1 MNTDE
6 IFVNRRAIAKKI
18 CKAIRDN
25 GGQLLNARFFP
36 ERPFCDDANSYKFSS
51 ANFLRLLA
59 SNNDDIIRK
68 CDPRWI
74 SSSVIKNNNWS
85 LRQHA
90 QPELLEVWTK
100 SPDGKQLC
108 FLQEFYNAKDILDKD
123 SFTSENQE
131 LETIIN
137 FFQTRGLLKRRSNV
151 TSFHN
156 CISAVKKSAEDNGAD
171 ALTSILT
178 VQTWIAETKLKTK
191 LSLFLPTFPDS
202 VLTDIEKNP
211 DKLFTSMNNARAIL
225 KKLYH
230 EEIVP
235 IEESLTTDD
244 AFGDLKIIY
253 HGSEV
258 ELKSIDGRIYRNES
272 IITSSEAYKF
282 LFALKA
288 KATKESFKTWL
299 EFSYK
304 DYSHGKFLL
313 SDKIPHDEP
322 ISAFLR
328 TRLNKN
334 RQQLLH
340 NPQDLK
346 QYIPTGKT
354 IRADDL
360 LQQIKLESTLFLSV
374 MDDFEQEENSYLSN
388 HPELLQ
394 IS

>member
-1 MNTDE
+1 MNTEE
-6 IFVNRRAIAKKI
+6 IFVNRRSISKKI

-25 GGQLLNARFFP
+25 GGQLINARFFP
-36 ERPFCDDANSYKFSS
+36 ERPFCDDTNSYKFSS

-59 SNNDDIIRK
+59 SNNEIIRK
-68 CDPRWI
+68 CDPRWV

-85 LRQHA
+85 LRQSA
-90 QPELLEVWTK
+90 QPESLEVWTK
-100 SPDGKQLC
+100 SSDGKSVC

-123 SFTSENQE
+123 SFTSDNQE
-131 LETIIN
+131 LENIIN
-137 FFQTRGLLKRRSNV
+137 FLQTRGLLKRRSHII
-151 TSFHN
+151 SFHN
-156 CISAVKKSAEDNGAD
+156 CISAVKKFAEDNGAD
-171 ALTSILT
+171 TLTSLLT
-178 VQTWIAETKLKTK
+178 VQTWTAETKLKTK
-191 LSLFLPTFPDS
+191 LSLFLPTFSDS
-202 VLTDIEKNP
+202 VLTDIEQNL
-211 DKLFTSMNNARAIL
+211 DKLFTSMNDARAIL

-235 IEESLTTDD
+235 IEEPLTIDD
-244 AFGDLKIIY
+244 AFHDLKIIY

-258 ELKSIDGRIYRNES
+258 ELKSIDGRNYRNES
-272 IITSSEAYKF
+272 VIIGAEAYKF

-299 EFSYK
+299 EFSFK

-313 SDKIPHDEP
+313 ADKIPKDES
-322 ISAFLR
+322 ISSFLR
-328 TRLNKN
+328 NRLNKN
-334 RQQLLH
+334 RQHLLH

-388 HPELLQ
+388 YPELLQ
-394 IS
+394 TT

>member
-1 MNTDE
+1 M
-6 IFVNRRAIAKKI
+6 
-18 CKAIRDN
+18 
-25 GGQLLNARFFP
+25 
-36 ERPFCDDANSYKFSS
+36 
-51 ANFLRLLA
+51 
-59 SNNDDIIRK
+59 
-68 CDPRWI
+68 
-74 SSSVIKNNNWS
+74 
-85 LRQHA
+85 
-90 QPELLEVWTK
+90 
-100 SPDGKQLC
+100 
-108 FLQEFYNAKDILDKD
+108 DKD
-123 SFTSENQE
+123 YFTSENQE
-131 LETIIN
+131 LENIIN
-137 FFQTRGLLKRRSNV
+137 FFQSRGLLKRKSNII
-151 TSFHN
+151 SFHN
-156 CISAVKKSAEDNGAD
+156 CISAVKKFAEDNGAD

-202 VLTDIEKNP
+202 ILTDIEQNP
-211 DKLFTSMNNARAIL
+211 DKLFASMNNARSIL

-230 EEIVP
+230 KEIVP
-235 IEESLTTDD
+235 IEEPLSTDGS
-244 AFGDLKIIY
+244 FRDLKIIY

-299 EFSYK
+299 EFSFK

-313 SDKIPHDEP
+313 SDKIPKNEP
-322 ISAFLR
+322 ISTFLR

-334 RQQLLH
+334 RQHLLN

-354 IRADDL
+354 IRANNL
-360 LQQIKLESTLFLSV
+360 LYQVKLESTLFLSV

>member
-6 IFVNRRAIAKKI
+6 IFDNRRAIAKKI
-18 CKAIRDN
+18 CKAIRYN

-36 ERPFCDDANSYKFSS
+36 ERPFCDDENSYKFSS
-51 ANFLRLLA
+51 ANFLRLLT
-59 SNNDDIIRK
+59 SNNEIIRK
-68 CDPRWI
+68 CDPRWV
-74 SSSVIKNNNWS
+74 SSVVIKNNKWS
-85 LRQHA
+85 LREHA
-90 QPELLEVWTK
+90 QPELLEVWNK
-100 SPDGKQLC
+100 SSDGEQLC

-123 SFTSENQE
+123 SFTSASQE
-131 LETIIN
+131 LENIIN
-137 FFQTRGLLKRRSNV
+137 FFQTRGLIKRRSNII
-151 TSFHN
+151 SFHN
-156 CISAVKKSAEDNGAD
+156 CISAVKKFAEDNGAD
-171 ALTSILT
+171 ALTSLLT
-178 VQTWIAETKLKTK
+178 IQTWIAETKLKTK
-191 LSLFLPTFPDS
+191 LSLFLPTFSDS
-202 VLTDIEKNP
+202 VLADIEQNP
-211 DKLFTSMNNARAIL
+211 DKLFTSMNNARSIL

-230 EEIVP
+230 EEIIP
-235 IEESLTTDD
+235 IEEPIITDD
-244 AFGDLKIIY
+244 AFRDLKIIY
-253 HGSEV
+253 HGSEG
-258 ELKSIDGRIYRNES
+258 ELKSIDGRNYRNES
-272 IITSSEAYKF
+272 VITGSEVYKF

-313 SDKIPHDEP
+313 SDKIPKDEP

-328 TRLNKN
+328 TRLDKN
-334 RQQLLH
+334 RQHLLH

>member
-6 IFVNRRAIAKKI
+6 IFDNRRAIAKKI

-25 GGQLLNARFFP
+25 SGQLLNAGFFP
-36 ERPFCDDANSYKFSS
+36 KRPFCDDTNSYKFSS

-59 SNNDDIIRK
+59 SNNEIIRK
-68 CDPRWI
+68 GDPRWV
-74 SSSVIKNNNWS
+74 SSSLIKNNNWS
-85 LRQHA
+85 LRQNA

-100 SPDGKQLC
+100 SSDGKQLC
-108 FLQEFYNAKDILDKD
+108 FLQKFYNAKDILDKD
-123 SFTSENQE
+123 SFHLENQE
-131 LETIIN
+131 LEEIIN
-137 FFQTRGLLKRRSNV
+137 FFQTRGLLKRRNNII
-151 TSFHN
+151 SFHN
-156 CISAVKKSAEDNGAD
+156 CISAVKKFAEDNGAD

-178 VQTWIAETKLKTK
+178 VQTWIVETKLKTK
-191 LSLFLPTFPDS
+191 LSLFLPIFSDS
-202 VLTDIEKNP
+202 LLNDIEQNP

-230 EEIVP
+230 EETVA
-235 IEESLTTDD
+235 IEEPYSTDD

-253 HGSEV
+253 HGSEG
-258 ELKSIDGRIYRNES
+258 ELKSSDGRIYRNES
-272 IITSSEAYKF
+272 IITGAEAYKF
-282 LFALKA
+282 LFALKE

-304 DYSHGKFLL
+304 SYSHGKFLL
-313 SDKIPHDEP
+313 SDKIPKDEP

-328 TRLNKN
+328 TRLNQN
-334 RQQLLH
+334 RQHLLH

-388 HPELLQ
+388 HSELLQ
-394 IS
+394 TS

>member
-1 MNTDE
+1 MKFST
-6 IFVNRRAIAKKI
+6 IVALFLKKI
-18 CKAIRDN
+18 FKAIRN
-25 GGQLLNARFFP
+25 NNGQLLNAGFFP
-36 ERPFCDDANSYKFSS
+36 ERPFCDDENSYKFSS

-59 SNNDDIIRK
+59 SNNEIIRK
-68 CDPRWI
+68 CDPRWV

-85 LRQHA
+85 LRQSA
-90 QPELLEVWTK
+90 QPESLEVWTK
-100 SPDGKQLC
+100 SSDGVQLC
-108 FLQEFYNAKDILDKD
+108 FLTEFYNAKDILDKD

-137 FFQTRGLLKRRSNV
+137 FFQTRGLLKHRSNII
-151 TSFHN
+151 SFHN
-156 CISAVKKSAEDNGAD
+156 CISAVKKFAENNGAD

-178 VQTWIAETKLKTK
+178 VQTWIGESKLKTK
-191 LSLFLPTFPDS
+191 LSLFLPTFSDS
-202 VLTDIEKNP
+202 LLTDIEQNP
-211 DKLFTSMNNARAIL
+211 DKFFTSMNIARSIL

-230 EEIVP
+230 KEVIP
-235 IEESLTTDD
+235 IEEPLSTDD

-272 IITSSEAYKF
+272 IIIGSEAYKF
-282 LFALKA
+282 LFALKVR
-288 KATKESFKTWL
+288 ATKESFKTWL

-304 DYSHGKFLL
+304 NYSHGKFLL
-313 SDKIPHDEP
+313 SDKIPKDEP
-322 ISAFLR
+322 ISTFLR
-328 TRLNKN
+328 SRLNKN
-334 RQQLLH
+334 RQHLLH

-346 QYIPTGKT
+346 QYIPKGKT
-354 IRADDL
+354 MRVDDL
-360 LQQIKLESTLFLSV
+360 LQQIHLESNLFLSV